1 MSEAVLANYV
11 CLNGLV
17 LKFREDPLLFISNN
31 LMAVSAFCLRVVY
44 FRALR
49 VQLQNLHD

>member
-11 CLNGLV
+11 CLNDLV

-31 LMAVSAFCLRVVY
+31 LTAVSPFSLRVVY
-44 FRALR
+44 FRTLR
-49 VQLQNLHD
+49 VQLQN